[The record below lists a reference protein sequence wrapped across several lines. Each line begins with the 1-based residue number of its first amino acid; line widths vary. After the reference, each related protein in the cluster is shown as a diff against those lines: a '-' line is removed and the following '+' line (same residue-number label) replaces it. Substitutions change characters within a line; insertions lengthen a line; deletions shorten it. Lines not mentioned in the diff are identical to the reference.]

1 MACHKLIKAIETKRP
16 TTIINESG
24 YAMSPLML
32 PFMGRAMATM
42 AMLAMLVVVIF
53 VLMFVVMFVMVML
66 VMVMI
71 MLILNVT
78 FYLLNPCCRSG
89 YLLKIKEIGIKDL
102 AKRYIAV
109 ITIDNLG
116 FRLNG
121 ANDSTDM
128 F

>member
-1 MACHKLIKAIETKRP
+1 MACHKLIKSIETKRL

-24 YAMSPLML
+24 YTMSILLL

-42 AMLAMLVVVIF
+42 AMLAMLMVVVF
-53 VLMFVVMFVMVML
+53 LLMFVVVLMMMML
-66 VMVMI
+66 V
-71 MLILNVT
+71 LILNVT
-78 FYLLNPCCRSG
+78 FYLLNPSSRSG

>member
-53 VLMFVVMFVMVML
+53 VLMFVVMFVMV
-66 VMVMI
+66 
-71 MLILNVT
+71 ILRLATLAQDDKDEQEATYSKTRRVYT
-78 FYLLNPCCRSG
+78 CRVSHFILRFG
-89 YLLKIKEIGIKDL
+89 QW
-102 AKRYIAV
+102 
-109 ITIDNLG
+109 T
-116 FRLNG
+116 
-121 ANDSTDM
+121 
-128 F
+128 